1 MATLRPDR
9 VSRHVGA
16 GLTFA
21 VTIGLFA
28 YGGHLLD
35 NRLQTSPGFLI
46 TGVFLGGVGGFLHL
60 VRMVAPEL
68 LPWGR
73 KPPPPDQTPPSN
85 QT

>member
-9 VSRHVGA
+9 LSRHVGA

-28 YGGHLLD
+28 YGGYLLD
-35 NRLQTSPGFLI
+35 GWLGASPAFLI
-46 TGVFLGGVGGFLHL
+46 VGVFLGGVGGFLHL

-73 KPPPPDQTPPSN
+73 RQPPPDQKPPTN
-85 QT
+85 